1 MHRLSLGDFELT
13 IVSDGTYYLDGGAFF
28 GIIPKVM
35 WERKVKA
42 DEKNRVIT
50 GLNSVLIRGGKKTVL
65 IETGIGNKI
74 PEKMAKIYAP
84 QAKLLENL
92 HAAGAAPED
101 IDIVI
106 NTHLH
111 FDHCGW
117 NTVRQG
123 HGVRS
128 TFPNAKYYVQEG
140 EWRHGVEQHIRD
152 RVSYISDNYDPL
164 IKNGQME
171 LLNGARDIVP
181 GISVKVYPGHTRN
194 MQAVMIESG
203 GQQACYISDL
213 IPTSAHLDPVW
224 VMSYDLFPLET
235 IENKQRFYDEA
246 IPHKWLVIFTHDHQ
260 TPWAYV
266 ERDGEKIT
274 AKPVAEAVPAD

>member
-1 MHRLSLGDFELT
+1 VHRLTLGDFELT

-42 DEKNRVIT
+42 DEKNRVVT

-65 IETGIGNKI
+65 IETGIGNKV

-101 IDIVI
+101 IDLVI

-117 NTVRQG
+117 NTVRAG
-123 HGVRS
+123 ERVRA

-171 LLNGARDIVP
+171 LLNGGREIVP
-181 GISVKVYPGHTRN
+181 GISVKVYPGHTRH

-203 GQQACYISDL
+203 GQKACYISDL
-213 IPTSAHLDPVW
+213 IPTAAHLDIVW
-224 VMSYDLFPLET
+224 VMSYDLFPLDT

-246 IPHKWLVIFTHDHQ
+246 VPQKWLVIFTHDHF
-260 TPWAYV
+260 TPWAYI
-266 ERDGEKIT
+266 EREGEKIT

>member
-1 MHRLSLGDFELT
+1 MHRLTLGDFELT

-35 WERKVKA
+35 WERKMKP
-42 DEKNRVIT
+42 DDKNRLVT

-65 IETGIGNKI
+65 IETGIGNKV
-74 PEKMAKIYAP
+74 PDRMVKIYCP

-92 HAAGAAPED
+92 HAAGTAPED
-101 IDIVI
+101 IDVVI

-117 NTVRQG
+117 NTVREG
-123 HGVRS
+123 DRVRA

-140 EWRHGVEQHIRD
+140 EWQHGVEQNIRD

-164 IKNGQME
+164 INNGQME
-171 LLNGARDIVP
+171 LLNGPREILP
-181 GISVKVYPGHTRN
+181 GISVKIYPGHTRH

-203 GQQACYISDL
+203 GQKACYISDL
-213 IPTSAHLDPVW
+213 IPTTAHLDLVW
-224 VMSYDLFPLET
+224 GMAYDLFPLET
-235 IENKQRFYDEA
+235 IDNKRRFYDEA
-246 IPHKWLVIFTHDHQ
+246 IPQKWLVIFTHDHF
-260 TPWAYV
+260 TPWAYL

-274 AKPVAEAVPAD
+274 ANPVTDTVPAD